1 VPVRV
6 SVVTPTY
13 DRAHAIHRPIES
25 VRRQTFRDFEHV
37 VVDDASTDDTDDVV
51 AELDHERLRFLTAE
65 TNRGA
70 NHARNRGIEAARGEY
85 VCFLDS
91 DDRLAPTYLERVV
104 PTLDALE
111 DAGDV
116 SGVGGVFTS
125 KRLEKDGELFS
136 YNVARGWTTY
146 DDAVRS
152 NPIGG
157 FSGTTF
163 RREVFD
169 TVGLLDESFESSQ
182 DYEFYLRV
190 LAAYPMWGIVDA
202 LVVRDYTSEARI
214 SRDVDR
220 KRAGFQRLLEKHGE
234 RLTDERLAQQAF
246 SEAMYH
252 GENGDRADAIALLR
266 ESIAT
271 DPSRLPAYVLLPAAA
286 LGRRPFLLALRALR
300 ALRQRVRRL
309 QYWRAVRRPGAE

>member
-1 VPVRV
+1 MPVRV

-25 VRRQTFRDFEHV
+25 VRRQTFRKFEHL

-51 AELDHERLRFLTAE
+51 AELDHERLRFLTAD

-91 DDRLAPTYLERVV
+91 DDRLAPTYLERCV
-104 PTLDALE
+104 PTLDAL
-111 DAGDV
+111 DR
-116 SGVGGVFTS
+116 SVGGVYTS
-125 KRLEKDGELFS
+125 KRLVKDGELFS
-136 YNVARGWTTY
+136 YTVADGWTTY
-146 DDAVRS
+146 EDVVRS

-163 RREVFD
+163 RRDVFD

-182 DYEFYLRV
+182 DYEFYVRV
-190 LAAYPMWGIVDA
+190 LSAYAMWGITDA

-214 SRDVDR
+214 SRDVER
-220 KRAGFQRLLEKHGE
+220 KRAGFQRLVEKHGD
-234 RLTDERLAQQAF
+234 RLTSERLAQQAF

-252 GENGDRADAIALLR
+252 GENGDREDAIALLR
-266 ESIAT
+266 ESIEK
-271 DPSRLPAYVLLPAAA
+271 DPSRLPAYVLLAAAA
-286 LGRRPFLLALRALR
+286 LGRRPFLLALRTLR
-300 ALRQRVRRL
+300 ALRKRVRKL
-309 QYWRAVRRPGAE
+309 QYWRAVRRGAGQ